1 MLFAH
6 LERHA
11 QRLVAEAVD
20 RDANDAAGH
29 VALVGLARG
38 HVACAGAA
46 EAHRGAQALR
56 RADGDVGTPLAGG
69 FEQRQRKQVGG
80 GRDQHALGMCRGRE
94 VRIVAYGA
102 VGGRVLDDGAELLA
116 REAVF
121 VVFVDDQFDAERF
134 AAREQHVERLR
145 ENVAV
150 DEELVAT
157 LPDRFARAQREHH
170 QHGLGGGRAL
180 VQERAVADL
189 HARERDHGGLEVQQ
203 RLETALRDL
212 GLVGRVGGVPGGVL
226 EDVAHD
232 GGRDGAGVVAH
243 ADERSEAAV
252 AVGQRTDVGG
262 EFVFAHPFGRQRE
275 RLLEP
280 DGLGDDLRDQFVDR
294 LCADHFEHGFEVF
307 FVADADVA
315 FGKLVEHIC
324 HQLVIVVGC
333 AGRRVISMQK
343 YYFYED
349 RKRLPGL
356 YFPRGAGI
364 RLRRS

>member
-20 RDANDAAGH
+20 RDADDAAGH

-56 RADGDVGTPLAGG
+56 RADGDVGAPLAGG

-80 GRDQHALGMCRGRE
+80 SRDQHALGMCCGRE
-94 VRIVAYGA
+94 VRIVAHGA

-145 ENVAV
+145 EDVAV

-157 LPDRFARAQREHH
+157 FPDRFARAQREHH
-170 QHGLGGGRAL
+170 QHGFGGGRAL

-203 RLETALRDL
+203 RLEAALRDL

-232 GGRDGAGVVAH
+232 GGRDGTGVVAH
-243 ADERSEAAV
+243 ADERSEATV
-252 AVGQRTDVGG
+252 AVGQRADVGG
-262 EFVFAHPFGRQRE
+262 EFVFAHPFGRQCE

-280 DGLGDDLRDQFVDR
+280 DGLGNDLRDQFVDR

-315 FGKLVEHIC
+315 FGKLVEHSY

-333 AGRRVISMQK
+333 AGRRVIPMQK